1 MIQRKVDLIIINPTD
16 SDAIASSVEEANKA
30 SIPVITVDR
39 GSNGGNVLL
48 HIASDNIAGGAMAA
62 EFIAEKLNQKGKV
75 IELVGIPG
83 TSAARDRGAGFEQA
97 ISKYKDI
104 KIVAKQTANFN
115 RAEGLVVME
124 NLLQS
129 NPDVNAVFAQNDEMA
144 LGAIEALKSAGK
156 LKDVIVVGFD
166 AVPDAIKSVQNK
178 EMAATIA
185 QQPEKMGELAVTKA
199 VEYLNTKT
207 VYFPVDLKLI
217 K

>member
-1 MIQRKVDLIIINPTD
+1 
-16 SDAIASSVEEANKA
+16 
-30 SIPVITVDR
+30 
-39 GSNGGNVLL
+39 
-48 HIASDNIAGGAMAA
+48 
-62 EFIAEKLNQKGKV
+62 
-75 IELVGIPG
+75 
-83 TSAARDRGAGFEQA
+83 
-97 ISKYKDI
+97 
-104 KIVAKQTANFN
+104 
-115 RAEGLVVME
+115 ME